1 MTSDPIAVVL
11 AAGRSSRMGAVKA
24 LLELDGERALARVLR
39 LVREASLRATVVLG
53 HHADAIRAAIDFSGV
68 DLVVNPAPDRGQSS
82 SVQAGAA
89 SLPLGASLLLWPVDH
104 ARVEATTLATLLA
117 AFRARARS
125 IELVVP
131 SHGGRRGHPLL
142 AGPAAVDELRALR
155 DGEPAHLVVRR
166 DPARV
171 LHVDVADRMVVDDF
185 DTPQD
190 LAR

>member
-39 LVREASLRATVVLG
+39 LVREASLRASVVLG
-53 HHADAIRAAIDFSGV
+53 HHQDAIRAAIDLAGV
-68 DLVVNPAPDRGQSS
+68 GVVVNPAPDRGQSS
-82 SVQAGAA
+82 SVQCGAA
-89 SLPLGASLLLWPVDH
+89 ALPPGASLLLWPVDH
-104 ARVEATTLATLLA
+104 ARVGAATLATLLA
-117 AFRARARS
+117 AFRARGRG

-131 SHGGRRGHPLL
+131 SLGGRRGHPLV

-155 DGEPAHLVVRR
+155 DREPAHGVVRR
-166 DPARV
+166 DPVRV

-185 DTPQD
+185 DTPED
-190 LAR
+190 LSR